1 MKKGTKVPPV
11 GEKIMRKKRKE
22 MLRHLMTEEESARWN
37 PE

>member
-1 MKKGTKVPPV
+1 MSLKPSQV
-11 GEKIMRKKRKE
+11 RKKRKE